1 MNVKNKEHGSSTSPT
16 VRMHAY
22 FPSHKPHWITTT
34 TNSWSTSPSRVHGH
48 SPASNS
54 SHVSADGF
62 FLSGSSDRA
71 TVRGAPRMWRK
82 ARLWMSFLWPQTMNI
97 YETCQLKCPNSQN
110 HFHHF
115 PKHRDVQ
122 ACLRKYCAVK
132 TRNGWKRIAD
142 PLDQH
147 PSLWPVSSQLFFL
160 LLIPCSLHLF
170 QESSPSI
177 GCLVPENWRNPW
189 IWSLQH
195 LREANSTRERLPV
208 SMLVYRISVYH

>member
-1 MNVKNKEHGSSTSPT
+1 MVIGVVSCYISTYGFYVCLCLSWWFFPERIVGSCHGAWRTEDVKKGPPVDEFFVTSNYEH
-16 VRMHAY
+16 
-22 FPSHKPHWITTT
+22 
-34 TNSWSTSPSRVHGH
+34 
-48 SPASNS
+48 
-54 SHVSADGF
+54 
-62 FLSGSSDRA
+62 
-71 TVRGAPRMWRK
+71 
-82 ARLWMSFLWPQTMNI
+82 LW
-97 YETCQLKCPNSQN
+97 TCQLKCPNSQTI
-110 HFHHF
+110 FHHF

-195 LREANSTRERLPV
+195 LREANSTRERLP
-208 SMLVYRISVYH
+208 SPCWLPHISVSLNVVKLQAPYLLVIQHIYWKLPCLIGTGNHL